1 MATDVR
7 VPAGILL
14 FVVHVFSTMSE
25 KAARRYEE
33 TLNKGEAKID
43 DSQPPPEPIYDLTS
57 EDKTEMVKAGTPKER
72 GDEA

>member
-1 MATDVR
+1 
-7 VPAGILL
+7 
-14 FVVHVFSTMSE
+14 MSE